1 MKKINKI
8 FLSSL
13 IGIIF
18 VTLLVCAFLT
28 KKENPVSAQEFPK
41 LTLVCDEPI
50 PTGEAFQE
58 TLSLMTAVYSE
69 LKDTRD
75 NLTSAIEQ
83 LQSAVSELYGSP
95 EEVCD
100 FSVCQPLVID
110 QSPDLKLKVSKPWGG
125 TETLV
130 GVHIPLCIPKEC
142 IGEPCP
148 DLEDYYDFIKAM
160 KGGIDGSYEKIK
172 EIFNTPSVS
181 ITEDIKKEGELLGN
195 LITQPEAAKR
205 KLQLAR
211 EWLHVTAE
219 IGKRSCSL
227 SYLER
232 KKVEDGELGDR
243 YPVRCTDALEIGV
256 YWPRAWSEK
265 CEEECKEGPT
275 EDCKTCLAKG
285 EGTSALAQINYRI
298 YSTCGSVCK
307 EELTQ
312 ECIDCL
318 CCKEFSVAVVGEI
331 TCKKSLSEKECTAW
345 LCGGNYYN
353 YVCCHEGPLEISE
366 GILTPST
373 PQFPIELC
381 LAADQITNLEQ
392 QKNDASVPLKNLLGC
407 IAEKVALANEQGK
420 CQWWI
425 TSISDS
431 HGMDYCTPSYPSQ
444 CSINQTENCCYH
456 VQNSCHYGGSKCQ
469 GKSYAFDLRLD
480 SNKTYE
486 RVEEEAL
493 VCAEKGTEGV
503 NQVCV
508 LKEGDHYHISV
519 NRKTCGCNE
528 SGGTCK
534 SPK

>member
-312 ECIDCL
+312 ECLDCL
-318 CCKEFSVAVVGEI
+318 CCKEFSVPVGISPFGGAVVGEI

-345 LCGGNYYN
+345 ICGGNYYN
-353 YVCCHEGPLEISE
+353 YVCCHEGPLEFFTFSGGVCEMPGTLAQTYTVPYPAKRAPQLQTLLDCIEEETGQGLPAE
-366 GILTPST
+366 GQS
-373 PQFPIELC
+373 
-381 LAADQITNLEQ
+381 
-392 QKNDASVPLKNLLGC
+392 NDFYGSVFTYDHDFEVCNFTRGERVC
-407 IAEKVALANEQGK
+407 SN
-420 CQWWI
+420 C
-425 TSISDS
+425 S
-431 HGMDYCTPSYPSQ
+431 HE
-444 CSINQTENCCYH
+444 IH
-456 VQNSCHYGGSKCQ
+456 SCHYGGTA
-469 GKSYAFDLRLD
+469 GNEGALAVDFG
-480 SNKTYE
+480 N
-486 RVEEEAL
+486 EENQAIRNA
-493 VCAEKGTEGV
+493 VQACGV
-503 NQVCV
+503 PADRI
-508 LKEGDHYHISV
+508 LLEEDHLHISHPDCS
-519 NRKTCGCNE
+519 R
-528 SGGTCK
+528 
-534 SPK
+534 